1 MSLGKFLARKLDR
14 SNTVRTRK
22 SKIFFL
28 AHGSKLKGV
37 RASGVG
43 SLRSDSKD
51 AIQGQGSSRQTPKK
65 FYKLRPA
72 V

>member
-1 MSLGKFLARKLDR
+1 MSVGRFLAGKLDC
-14 SNTVRTRK
+14 SNTVRTWK

-28 AHGSKLKGV
+28 THGSKPKGV

-51 AIQGQGSSRQTPKK
+51 AI
-65 FYKLRPA
+65 
-72 V
+72 